1 MSAPLPPMIL
11 PPMILLCGG
20 LGTRL
25 RAVVNDRPKPMALI
39 GERPFLVQLLDW
51 YRRQGVPRFVLA
63 AGFRGDNIQSYFAQ
77 DSDVDV
83 LVEPSPLGTAGAV
96 AAAWNALGVS
106 EAGEVLVSNGD
117 SFCAVDLAALVARRS
132 QSQVPASMA
141 VTERDASAEYGR
153 VELDADGYILGFA
166 EKSMPET
173 SRMWINA
180 GVYCFEGALLQRL
193 PQPGSLERDV
203 FPDLAAAG
211 ALVALKGQAEV
222 LDIGTPERLVLAQQ
236 QLQGMMGHGFL

>member
-1 MSAPLPPMIL
+1 MIL

-25 RAVVNDRPKPMALI
+25 RAVVSDRPKPMALI

-51 YRRQGVPRFVLA
+51 YRRQGVPHFVLA

-117 SFCAVDLAALVARRS
+117 SFCAVDLAALVALRS
-132 QSQVPASMA
+132 QSQALASMA
-141 VTERDASAEYGR
+141 VTEREASAEYGR
-153 VELDADGYILGFA
+153 VELNADGYILGFA
-166 EKSMPET
+166 EKSMPQKSMPDT
-173 SRMWINA
+173 PRMWINA

-222 LDIGTPERLVLAQQ
+222 LDIGTPERLELAQQ
-236 QLQGMMGHGFL
+236 QLQGMMGHGFP